1 MEEEVE
7 EEDKEDLKR
16 SGNLSGRG
24 SEEENRGRAGRVGDK
39 KMRGRRRRRRISGV
53 GEESRLSL

>member
-39 KMRGRRRRRRISGV
+39 KMRGRRRRISGV
-53 GEESRLSL
+53 GEESRLNL

>member
-39 KMRGRRRRRRISGV
+39 KMRGRRRRISGV